1 MNKRIARA
9 KKKVNGTVPEFYK
22 QGDFTICV
30 VEHNGKRFVGVTKR
44 NVRTDSP
51 NEERAKTIAYERALK
66 GESVRLWTSVATV
79 NLTATYHIAS
89 RHYTSVPSVVARFAV
104 AVLWMEDMRSLV
116 VQTRG
121 TMG

>member
-1 MNKRIARA
+1 MRLVHTVGMAQVDVNAGIMTRKTPRMNKRIAKA

-66 GESVRLWTSVATV
+66 GESVRLS
-79 NLTATYHIAS
+79 
-89 RHYTSVPSVVARFAV
+89 
-104 AVLWMEDMRSLV
+104 
-116 VQTRG
+116 
-121 TMG
+121 

>member
-1 MNKRIARA
+1 MNKRIAKA

-66 GESVRLWTSVATV
+66 GESVRLS
-79 NLTATYHIAS
+79 
-89 RHYTSVPSVVARFAV
+89 
-104 AVLWMEDMRSLV
+104 
-116 VQTRG
+116 
-121 TMG
+121 